1 MQTARKE
8 ESLMGRYIG
17 PWVKLDRKFGVVVSG
32 KKSAPRI
39 MQRRNFPPGQ
49 HGRTK
54 GRRRKLSEYGIR
66 LMEKQKLKYLY
77 GGLREKQ
84 FKRYFDLAAKSKEN
98 TADVL
103 LQLLE
108 RRLDNVVYR
117 LGFATTRRQARQ
129 LVAHGHILVNG
140 RKVDIPHY
148 EVEPGDIIE
157 VKSSSRDI
165 PFLKENLENIDPRSV
180 PEWLEL
186 DKDNFRGKVLKNPEG
201 VAEYLE
207 IPINVQ
213 YIIEFYSKV

>member
-1 MQTARKE
+1 
-8 ESLMGRYIG
+8 MGRYIG
-17 PWVKLDRKFGVVVSG
+17 AWVKLDRRFGVVVSG
-32 KKSAPRI
+32 KRSASRI
-39 MQRRNFPPGQ
+39 LQRRNFPPGQ
-49 HGRTK
+49 HGRIK

-98 TADVL
+98 TGDVL

-117 LGFATTRRQARQ
+117 LGFASTRRQARQ
-129 LVAHGHILVNG
+129 LVTHGHVLVNG

-148 EVEPGDIIE
+148 EVDPGDIIE
-157 VKSSSRDI
+157 IKPSSRDI
-165 PFLKENLENIDPRSV
+165 PFIKENLELIDPRSV

-186 DKDNFRGKVLKNPEG
+186 DKDSFRGKVIKLPEA

-207 IPINVQ
+207 VPVNVQ

>member
-1 MQTARKE
+1 
-8 ESLMGRYIG
+8 MGRYIG
-17 PWVKLDRKFGVVVSG
+17 PWVKLDRRFGVVVSG

-39 MQRRNFPPGQ
+39 LQRRNFPPGQ
-49 HGRTK
+49 HGRIK
-54 GRRRKLSEYGIR
+54 GRRRKLSEYGLR

-98 TADVL
+98 TGDVL

-108 RRLDNVVYR
+108 KRLDNVVYR

-129 LVAHGHILVNG
+129 LVSHGHILVNG

-157 VKSSSRDI
+157 VKPSSRDI

-186 DKDNFRGKVLKNPEG
+186 DKDNFRGKVLKNPEN

-207 IPINVQ
+207 VPVNVQ

>member
-1 MQTARKE
+1 
-8 ESLMGRYIG
+8 MGRYIG
-17 PWVKLDRKFGVVVSG
+17 PWVKLDRRFGAVVSG
-32 KKSAPRI
+32 KRSAPRI
-39 MQRRNFPPGQ
+39 LQRRNFPPGQ
-49 HGRTK
+49 HGRIK

-98 TADVL
+98 TGEIL

-117 LGFATTRRQARQ
+117 LGFAVTRRQARQ

-140 RKVDIPHY
+140 KKVDIPGY
-148 EVEPGDIIE
+148 QVESGDIIE
-157 VKSSSRDI
+157 IKPSSRDI
-165 PFLKENLENIDPRSV
+165 PFVKENLENIDPRSV

-186 DKDNFRGKVLKNPEG
+186 DKDNFRGKVLKLPEN
-201 VAEYLE
+201 VSEYLE
-207 IPINVQ
+207 VPVNVQ

>member
-1 MQTARKE
+1 
-8 ESLMGRYIG
+8 MGRYIG
-17 PWVKLDRKFGVVVSG
+17 PWVKLDRRFGVVVSG
-32 KKSAPRI
+32 KRSAPRI
-39 MQRRNFPPGQ
+39 LQRRNFPPGQ
-49 HGRTK
+49 HGRIK

-98 TADVL
+98 TGDVL

-117 LGFATTRRQARQ
+117 LGFAVTRRQARQ
-129 LVAHGHILVNG
+129 LVVHGHILVNG
-140 RKVDIPHY
+140 EKVNVPHY

-157 VKSSSRDI
+157 IKPSSRDI
-165 PFLKENLENIDPRSV
+165 PFVKENLENIDPRSV

-186 DKDNFRGKVLKNPEG
+186 DKDNFRGKVLKNPEN

-207 IPINVQ
+207 VPVNVQ